1 MAVSVALS
9 PGKTIRWRK
18 RRFVVVDST
27 GFDAIIAREVG
38 KSRLARIPVSEVQP
52 DHTTD
57 RRGGSASDLVSV
69 DEKQWRAAVK
79 RFSILKPLFEMDKE
93 QRTRVH
99 VEKAAKVLN
108 RHPATI
114 YRWIEAHENS
124 QRVSMLLRKGRS
136 DRGGSRISE
145 EIDEIIQAAIKK
157 IYLVAEQPQITA
169 VIEEVNLQCFKAKL
183 KRPGASTIRRRI
195 ANLSERLK
203 LEKRKGRKAAAE
215 KYEPIKG
222 HFLGADRPLAVA
234 QIDHT
239 PMDVIVVDEEHRQPI
254 QRPSLTVVIDV
265 YSRIVLGFAI
275 YLEKP
280 SAFTAGLAIAHAVLP
295 KEDWLAGVGVRA
307 EWPCWGKMRKIHCD
321 NAKEFRGSVIGRAC
335 QDHGITVE
343 HRPPRE
349 PRYGGHIERGF
360 GTWLTR
366 ARRIKG
372 TTFSNVEKK
381 GDYDS
386 EGRAIMTR
394 EELEKWF
401 TIYVAKVYA
410 NTFHNGIKTT
420 PLARYREGILGTDSH
435 PGIGLPDRVSEPT
448 TFMLDFMPFEERT
461 IQEYGVVID
470 HIFFFDDALRPWIH
484 APDPEDSK
492 RARKFTFRINPRDMR
507 EIYFRDPTSNT
518 YMAIPYRDRTLPPVS
533 RWEVQAAEKRLR
545 EAGYARVD
553 QALIF
558 EAVEEMRRVEQE
570 SERKTKKARRAREMR
585 HRPPRKPSATPP
597 KSGSSGARIPET
609 DPYAE
614 RVEAFEGIVEPE

>member
-1 MAVSVALS
+1 MAVSVALT
-9 PGKTIRWRK
+9 PGRTIRWRK

-38 KSRLARIPVSEVQP
+38 KSHLARIPVSEVRP

-57 RRGGSASDLVSV
+57 RRGGSADLVSV

-79 RFSILKPLFEMDKE
+79 RFSILKPLVEMDKE

-99 VEKAAKVLN
+99 VERVAKILN

-136 DRGGSRISE
+136 DRGGSRVSK

-195 ANLSERLK
+195 ASLSERLK

-222 HFLGADRPLAVA
+222 HFPGADRPLAVA

-280 SAFTAGLAIAHAVLP
+280 SAFTAGLAIAHAILP

-420 PLARYREGILGTDSH
+420 PLAKYKEGILGTDSH

-518 YMAIPYRDRTLPPVS
+518 YIAIPYRDRTLPPVS

-570 SERKTKKARRAREMR
+570 SEHKTKRARRAREMR
-585 HRPPRKPSATPP
+585 HKPPRKPSTTPP
-597 KSGSSGARIPET
+597 KLGSSVARNVET
-609 DPYAE
+609 DPYAD
-614 RVEAFEGIVEPE
+614 RVEAFEGIVEPD